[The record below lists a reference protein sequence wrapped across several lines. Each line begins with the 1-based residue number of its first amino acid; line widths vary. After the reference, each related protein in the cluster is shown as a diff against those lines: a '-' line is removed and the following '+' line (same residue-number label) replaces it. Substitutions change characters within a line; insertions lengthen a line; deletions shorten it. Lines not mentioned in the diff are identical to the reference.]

1 MCNTSFLTDTEV
13 TLKRNLYETD
23 HGELTRKDK
32 SARNAR
38 VDCKFS
44 CGSSKYEPGPPA
56 NHEQQ
61 KHSRF
66 RSITHQSEWALPP
79 WDHRALLVAQY
90 VPTLQ
95 YTFEP

>member
-1 MCNTSFLTDTEV
+1 MQEWIASFLV
-13 TLKRNLYETD
+13 VAQNMSQVL
-23 HGELTRKDK
+23 
-32 SARNAR
+32 
-38 VDCKFS
+38 
-44 CGSSKYEPGPPA
+44 
-56 NHEQQ
+56 QQ
-61 KHSRF
+61 TTNNKHSRF